1 MLLSHSVLGAVGL
14 VVGMLMT
21 SAFFPHQSA
30 GQKVDGLSLNSFDNS
45 TRASFFLDD
54 SGNLNYEALYKGK
67 EVVRKSPLR
76 INVNGSFIGE
86 DCSIT
91 NSYTQEVD
99 EMYDFPFGKSS
110 RTRNHYREGTLAL
123 MSGGIT
129 FDVIFR
135 VYDDGVAFRYRFPQQ
150 EEPIRIEEENSTF
163 NFASDLEAYAMEIRE
178 STTPTGHIAHSY
190 EGHYDRKRISDIT
203 SLTAMPL
210 LVRGDGFCAA
220 ITEAALNDYA
230 GASLLRGEGLSLVT
244 HLAGK
249 VAARQGAPFMTPWRV
264 LMLGGDE
271 GALIESDMLMNLN
284 DRCAIKDTSWIE
296 PGKAVWPWWTAKPMS
311 VDVLD
316 KYADF
321 AHEHGMQYL
330 IIDAGWYC
338 DEGTAWSDPLRQ
350 DVTKPIIDLQR
361 VLSYAKNKNVKVILW
376 VHGATLQKQLD
387 EALAAFESWGVSG
400 IKVDDYGREDQ
411 EWVNFWWEVA
421 EKAAQHRMVVD
432 FHGTYKPTGLRR
444 TYPNVLTAEAVLGLE
459 YTKWSTSCDLEHQ
472 VTIPYTRMLAGP
484 MDFTPG
490 AVAREW
496 FGDNVEGTVARQLA
510 MYVVYESPLQ
520 MLVDDPAAYDSNREA
535 FSFLEQVPTVWSETR
550 FIDGEVG
557 KYIVMA
563 RRSGEDWFVGAMT
576 DGAPRR
582 ISIKLDFLAND
593 GYLCEIY
600 EDSGDPVR
608 VDRGQM
614 AVRKGDALD
623 IELAAGG
630 GFAAHLR
637 KIRRA

>member
-14 VVGMLMT
+14 AAGMLLT

-30 GQKVDGLSLNSFDNS
+30 DQKADGLALVSFDNS
-45 TRASFFLDD
+45 TRASFFLDE
-54 SGNLNYEALYKGK
+54 SGDLNYEVLYKGK
-67 EVVRKSPLR
+67 EVIRKSPLR
-76 INVNGSFIGE
+76 INVNGHGVGK

-99 EMYDFPFGKSS
+99 ETYDFPFGKSS
-110 RTRNHYREGTLAL
+110 RIRNHYREGTMAL
-123 MSGGIT
+123 ISDGIT

-135 VYDDGVAFRYRFPQQ
+135 VYDDGVAFRYRFPQH
-150 EEPIRIEEENSTF
+150 EEPMRIEEESSTF

-178 STTPTGHIAHSY
+178 SKTPTGYLAHSY
-190 EGHYDRKRISDIT
+190 EGHYEKRRISDIRN
-203 SLTAMPL
+203 LTAMPL

-220 ITEAALNDYA
+220 VTEAALKDYA

-249 VAARQGAPFMTPWRV
+249 VVTRSKTPFMTPWRV
-264 LMLGGDE
+264 IMLGE
-271 GALIESDMLMNLN
+271 GEGELIESDMLVNLN
-284 DRCAIKDTSWIE
+284 ERCAIKDTSWIE
-296 PGKAVWPWWTAKPMS
+296 PGKAVWPWWTAKPTS
-311 VDVLD
+311 VDVLHR
-316 KYADF
+316 YTDF

-338 DEGTAWSDPLRQ
+338 DEGTAWSDPLHQ
-350 DVTKPIIDLQR
+350 DVTKPIIDMQR
-361 VLSYAKNKNVKVILW
+361 VLSYAESRNVRVILW

-387 EALAAFESWGVSG
+387 EALATFEGWGVSG

-421 EKAAQHRMVVD
+421 EKAAQRRMIVD

-444 TYPNVLTAEAVLGLE
+444 TYPNVITTEAVLGLE
-459 YTKWSTSCDLEHQ
+459 YTKWSDSCDLKHQ

-490 AVAREW
+490 AVAGEW
-496 FGDNVEGTVARQLA
+496 FGDDVEGTVARQLA

-520 MLVDDPAAYDSNREA
+520 MLVDDPAAYESNREA
-535 FSFLEQVPTVWSETR
+535 LSFLERVPTVWNETR

-557 KYIVMA
+557 EYIVMA
-563 RRSGEDWFVGAMT
+563 RRSGDDWFVGAMT
-576 DGAPRR
+576 DGTPRR
-582 ISIKLDFLAND
+582 INVKLDFLAN
-593 GYLCEIY
+593 GRYLCELY
-600 EDSGDPVR
+600 KDSEDPVQ
-608 VDRGQM
+608 VSYGQTP
-614 AVRKGDALD
+614 VRKGDVLN
-623 IELAAGG
+623 IELAVGG
-630 GFAAHLR
+630 GFAARLR
-637 KIRRA
+637 KIR